1 MPGLP
6 AARSEF
12 NGSVRAPLCE
22 GTPLS
27 LFGFCSLTGKP
38 KNETEAKLSLIHPQL
53 RRRLPGG
60 LQLPGAGAEGA
71 ALLGGRGDLDLPG
84 EGESSRAASVE
95 TAGGGAKKC
104 SPSLEISFGTQ
115 EGGHQNKSFLHNLV
129 AFGVLLDFANYKPK
143 GHGYFLSFS

>member
-95 TAGGGAKKC
+95 TAGGGQRSAAHPWKFHLGPKRGVTKTKF
-104 SPSLEISFGTQ
+104 PPQ
-115 EGGHQNKSFLHNLV
+115 PGGFWGP
-129 AFGVLLDFANYKPK
+129 A
-143 GHGYFLSFS
+143 